1 MRTRRLRL
9 TDLVA
14 LCALPIATTAPAQG
28 SPHAELKAMHRLQV
42 GADHLDVLAYTAAD
56 AATIIAHSSLGD
68 APLHTQ
74 RLDTGWHVIRLR
86 STAAVRVNESWTI
99 ALTHADDVLA
109 EVRIA
114 PVRIR
119 GDLDH
124 NDTVD
129 ATDLAVLRKLVAAPE
144 DARSPSAAIS
154 ERADLNDDG
163 RITADDSELLR
174 TVVEDGGELPTVDFG
189 SSLWSPDLITE
200 EAIQKLIVGLRS
212 PSRARADYCYL
223 ALFSIDRRAIPL
235 LLAAAR
241 EPSDAT
247 FIGGRPYSQKSSAP
261 VRIPIGDVSLLVIE
275 AMRLSRPSS
284 FIKTTYTELRDAS
297 LPMDLTRREA
307 LIHAYEV
314 WQDAHEGTAA
324 HMRPDLEFPEGIS
337 PPIALVNDL
346 PMLSPEP

>member
-1 MRTRRLRL
+1 M
-9 TDLVA
+9 
-14 LCALPIATTAPAQG
+14 
-28 SPHAELKAMHRLQV
+28 MHPLQV
-42 GADHLDVLAYTAAD
+42 GAHHLDVLAYTAAD
-56 AATIIAHSSLGD
+56 SATIIARSSLGD
-68 APLHTQ
+68 APFQAQH
-74 RLDTGWHVIRLR
+74 LDAGWHVIRLR
-86 STAAVRVNESWTI
+86 SMSRVRANEAWTI
-99 ALTHADDVLA
+99 AVTHADETLA
-109 EVRIA
+109 EARITA
-114 PVRIR
+114 VQIR

-124 NDTVD
+124 NDVVD
-129 ATDLAVLRKLVAAPE
+129 ANDLAALKRLVAAPE
-144 DARSPSAAIS
+144 DARSPSAAVS

-174 TVVEDGGELPTVDFG
+174 AVVEDGNEPPTVDFG
-189 SSLWSPDLITE
+189 SSLWSPDDITD
-200 EAIQKLIVGLRS
+200 EAIQELIVGLRS
-212 PSRARADYCYL
+212 PARARADYCYL
-223 ALFSIDRRAIPL
+223 ALFSIDRRAIPA

-241 EPSDAT
+241 EPTDAT
-247 FIGGRPYSQKSSAP
+247 FIGRWPYSQKSSAP